1 MNETATLAQ
10 PWPAMQKW
18 LFRFAFI
25 FFLLYVF
32 SGIIPDDYMHKL
44 IVWEAAHVLH
54 LANPITVFSNG
65 SGDTTYDYLVVML
78 YFFAAILGAAIWS
91 VANRRPSNYNGL
103 YYCLTVV
110 LRFYLATIMIGY
122 GASKII
128 KLQFPYPDAYR
139 LLEPYGNSSPM
150 GLAWTFMG
158 FSKGYNYFTGSAE
171 VICGLLLF
179 FRKTTTLGAVIALVV
194 ATNIMAIN
202 YCFDVPVKLMSTLLV
217 IMTLFLLGKDTT
229 RIINFFFL
237 NRDAAPSN
245 ITPLRFKTKW
255 KNTTLVTLKYLL
267 IAFFVL
273 TTFYNCIQEAIAN
286 DEDARKSSLNGLYN
300 TVTFIRNRDTVPPLI
315 TDRLRWRRLIIN
327 TNYAYVYMM
336 NDHANAYTFK
346 IDSVTK
352 QATIYKYNNTQDL
365 VLSYTLSK
373 QGALILQ
380 GKLLND
386 SVKIDLQK
394 YDDKKFLLMGRGF
407 HWINEYPL
415 NR

>member
-1 MNETATLAQ
+1 MNEGVALSQ
-10 PWPAMQKW
+10 PWPLTQKW

-25 FFLLYVF
+25 FFILYVF
-32 SGIIPDDYMHKL
+32 AGIIPEDYMHQL
-44 IVWEAAHVLH
+44 IVWGAAHILH
-54 LANPITVFSNG
+54 LAYPITVFSNG

-78 YFFAAILGAAIWS
+78 YFFIAVFGAAIWS
-91 VANRRPSNYNGL
+91 VVSRRPCNYNGL
-103 YYCLTVV
+103 YYCLIVV
-110 LRFYLATIMIGY
+110 LRLYLGTVMISY

-171 VICGLLLF
+171 VVCGLLLF

-194 ATNIMAIN
+194 AANIMAIN

-217 IMTLFLLGKDTT
+217 IMALFLLGKDTK
-229 RIINFFFL
+229 RLIDFFFL
-237 NRDAAPSN
+237 NRVAAPSN

-255 KNTTLVTLKYLL
+255 KNTVLVTLKYLL
-267 IAFFVL
+267 IAFFVS
-273 TTFYNCIQEAIAN
+273 TTFYNCIQQATTG
-286 DEDARKSSLNGLYN
+286 DEYTRRSSVNGLYN
-300 TVTFIRNRDTVPPLI
+300 TINFTRNRDTLPPLT
-315 TDRLRWRRLIIN
+315 TDKLRWRRLIIN
-327 TNYAYVYMM
+327 TNYAYIYTMDDRTM
-336 NDHANAYTFK
+336 AYILK

-352 QATIYKYNNTQDL
+352 QVTFYKYNGTQDL
-365 VLSYTLSK
+365 VLNYTLSK
-373 QGALILQ
+373 QGGLILQ

-386 SVKIDLQK
+386 SLKIDMQK
-394 YDDKKFLLMGRGF
+394 YDDKKFLLMSRGF